1 MVNCAPRAVWVLSQD
16 WICTL
21 SAHFVLFRIAPLTNR
36 LNNRKKICVNNR
48 ATTGVSSFSH
58 FMVGAD
64 LLTDNISEPKVI
76 QAMFQKSRVAVLG
89 SVLLIS
95 GCTFASES
103 LFPFFGADDDVQVA
117 AEAPPA
123 AQATTPAL
131 APPAAPVLGAT
142 IFVPTPVT
150 QAPSTGTFVGQKVT
164 QHRSELVSLQSTIIG
179 RNQLLQAARQKTTE
193 DSQRYHGTV
202 AAINT
207 RLQLGTTPG
216 NPVLI
221 SQWRAAQLALERLS
235 EDVSELN
242 GLANEVAADSAMAAY
257 LLGASRAT
265 YGLAGAI
272 DEDHRQ
278 LAILEDE
285 TNRTVVLIDRLLN
298 ELSEDISRQTSYLG
312 SERRNLQT
320 ISLAIQNGEIM
331 GANLFNRAFANAA
344 PARLAGV
351 AIPAGPGQVT
361 ANEQPL
367 VVIRF
372 DRADV
377 QYQQALYNALSAALE
392 RRPQSFFTL
401 VAVAA
406 GQGTAAEV
414 ALNVSKSIKNADEVV
429 RTMADMGLPAD
440 RLQMSSTTSPQI
452 SVNEVRIYVR

>member
-1 MVNCAPRAVWVLSQD
+1 MLSQD

-21 SAHFVLFRIAPLTNR
+21 SAHFVLFRIASLTNQLTNR
-36 LNNRKKICVNNR
+36 LNNRQKTCVKNR
-48 ATTGVSSFSH
+48 TTTGVSSFSQ
-58 FMVGAD
+58 FMVGTG

-76 QAMFQKSRVAVLG
+76 QVMFQKSRVAVLG

-117 AEAPPA
+117 AVAPPA

-131 APPAAPVLGAT
+131 APSAAPVLGAT
-142 IFVPTPVT
+142 MFVPTAVT

-221 SQWRAAQLALERLS
+221 SQWRAAQLELERLS

-344 PARLAGV
+344 PAGLAGV

>member
-1 MVNCAPRAVWVLSQD
+1 M
-16 WICTL
+16 
-21 SAHFVLFRIAPLTNR
+21 LF
-36 LNNRKKICVNNR
+36 
-48 ATTGVSSFSH
+48 
-58 FMVGAD
+58 D
-64 LLTDNISEPKVI
+64 
-76 QAMFQKSRVAVLG
+76 KSRVAVLG
-89 SVLLIS
+89 AALLVS

-103 LFPFFGADDDVQVA
+103 LFPFFGADDDEVQVA
-117 AEAPPA
+117 ATTAPPA
-123 AQATTPAL
+123 AEFTTPGLTPA
-131 APPAAPVLGAT
+131 APPALGQT
-142 IFVPTPVT
+142 VFVPTPVT
-150 QAPSTGTFVGQKVT
+150 PASSTGTFVGQKVA
-164 QHRSELVSLQSTIIG
+164 QHRSELISLQSTIIG
-179 RNQLLQAARQKTTE
+179 RNQSLQAARLKTTE

-221 SQWRAAQLALERLS
+221 SQWRAAQLELERLS
-235 EDVSELN
+235 QDVSALN
-242 GLANEVAADSAMAAY
+242 GLANDVAADSAMAAY
-257 LLGASRAT
+257 LLGAARAT

-298 ELSEDISRQTSYLG
+298 ELSEDISRQTAYLG
-312 SERRNLQT
+312 AERRNLQT

-344 PARLAGV
+344 PAGLGGGAT
-351 AIPAGPGQVT
+351 PAGPAEIT
-361 ANEQPL
+361 ASEQPL

-414 ALNVSKSIKNADEVV
+414 ALNVSKSIKNADDVV
-429 RTMADMGLPAD
+429 RVMTDMGLPAD